1 MFWNIFHAVYLSWIV
16 RLKSDHFKIRFF
28 FIFALVSFLLA
39 KISLNISFIFISK
52 TQVRI
57 SKMERPFF
65 DLTLL
70 DNR

>member
-1 MFWNIFHAVYLSWIV
+1 MFLEYFSRCIPELNCTTKKRPFQDS
-16 RLKSDHFKIRFF
+16 FF

-70 DNR
+70 NNR